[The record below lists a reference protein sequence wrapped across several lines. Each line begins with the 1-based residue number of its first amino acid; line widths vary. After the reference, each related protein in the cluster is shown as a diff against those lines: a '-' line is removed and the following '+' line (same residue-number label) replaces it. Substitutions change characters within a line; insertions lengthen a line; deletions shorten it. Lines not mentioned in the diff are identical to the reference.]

1 MSGPETP
8 DQDRLPLALAF
19 LEAAG
24 QPCPPLKA
32 LTQVEPLR
40 FGAWLGG
47 KPDGRLKLY
56 AELPGPPRPANEGA
70 TLPHSIEAATRP
82 RGTES
87 ARQHGTKP
95 GAPPHAITT
104 GAPPYGI
111 DTALPYEIESLLPYG
126 TAQAITRAWRTLPPG
141 TTPRMLGIE
150 PATRRTELYARLP
163 DGDPLDLIP
172 FLEATGHTITTLETQ
187 LQDGLNRLRGRRLGL
202 SLAVTGHDVTIALFA
217 SARTLYPLTQAP
229 DGTRRGLTTLRLNR
243 DGTLTVTTGLSPSG
257 GGRQRQW

>member
-1 MSGPETP
+1 
-8 DQDRLPLALAF
+8 
-19 LEAAG
+19 
-24 QPCPPLKA
+24 
-32 LTQVEPLR
+32 
-40 FGAWLGG
+40 
-47 KPDGRLKLY
+47 
-56 AELPGPPRPANEGA
+56 
-70 TLPHSIEAATRP
+70 
-82 RGTES
+82 
-87 ARQHGTKP
+87 
-95 GAPPHAITT
+95 
-104 GAPPYGI
+104 
-111 DTALPYEIESLLPYG
+111 
-126 TAQAITRAWRTLPPG
+126 
-141 TTPRMLGIE
+141 MLGIE